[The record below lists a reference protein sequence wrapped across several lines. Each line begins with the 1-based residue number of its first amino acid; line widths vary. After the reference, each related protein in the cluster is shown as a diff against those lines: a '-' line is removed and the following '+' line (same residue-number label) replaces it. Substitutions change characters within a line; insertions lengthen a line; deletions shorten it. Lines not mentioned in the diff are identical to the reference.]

1 VGSDRWIELKPDGKE
16 FKPGAQVGGKGI
28 LRKLAFFGGRGDLLQ
43 KRILAAAEGLAR
55 ETLLWER
62 AGEFYEEAKYGRS
75 ASHHIQVKA
84 ALSLLYKVLSSP
96 SRLPSASPPSLPP
109 RKPSCATTTL
119 PAWDREP
126 CGTQE

>member
-1 VGSDRWIELKPDGKE
+1 MKPDGKE

-28 LRKLAFFGGRGDLLQ
+28 LRKLAFFGGRGDPLQ

-62 AGEFYEEAKYGRS
+62 AGDFYEEAKYGRS

-96 SRLPSASPPSLPP
+96 RLVECFAPKFASEKTEVHYHNLRSW
-109 RKPSCATTTL
+109 L

-126 CGTQE
+126 CETQE